1 MPQWWRCLPIT
12 LDAKPKPTPITCVF
26 HITIMTALL
35 STLLDL
41 KHLAGDSLGESRPI
55 QKRPVEPTEDSGSWS
70 RCVHYLGVVWVWTLA
85 PVWCVVG
92 WSLQC
97 DIWPTYSLKAS
108 AQGVNKIN
116 NTECQGTGGNK
127 DINYLKYL
135 LLKRGLCCYSEADL

>member
-1 MPQWWRCLPIT
+1 MVEVPPIT

-70 RCVHYLGVVWVWTLA
+70 
-85 PVWCVVG
+85 
-92 WSLQC
+92 
-97 DIWPTYSLKAS
+97 
-108 AQGVNKIN
+108 
-116 NTECQGTGGNK
+116 
-127 DINYLKYL
+127 
-135 LLKRGLCCYSEADL
+135 